1 MLMQATNIGRFA
13 DDLHGSL
20 HLSRK
25 KLCARDAGD
34 LGEHKF
40 KSQVIAMC
48 HIGTSQGTPV
58 MRSFSKLSST
68 RLAAATLLLG
78 SLTLASAAQA
88 AVEVASDPSLY
99 SDKISALH
107 NSYGKDT
114 LVRTS
119 VSIDDLENLQKTVKA
134 NASEL
139 ESQKRTISEQARQIE
154 ELKRNSGSSTSS
166 SSKEI
171 DDLKR
176 TVNEQERDLNTLT
189 KQVEELKRNSGSS
202 SSSNNS
208 EISSLKREI
217 SDQDRAMDQLKRTVE
232 ELSRKVK

>member
-1 MLMQATNIGRFA
+1 MHTGLYIYPTKS
-13 DDLHGSL
+13 H
-20 HLSRK
+20 
-25 KLCARDAGD
+25 
-34 LGEHKF
+34 EHKVQEALEHKS
-40 KSQVIAMC
+40 KSQVVAMC
-48 HIGTSQGTPV
+48 HIVTSQGTPV
-58 MRSFSKLSST
+58 MRSFSKLSSAQ
-68 RLAAATLLLG
+68 LATAALLLG

-88 AVEVASDPSLY
+88 AVEVTSDPSMY

-107 NSYGKDT
+107 NSFGKDT

-134 NASEL
+134 NATEL
-139 ESQKRTISEQARQIE
+139 ESQKRTLSEQARQIE
-154 ELKRNSGSSTSS
+154 ELTRNSGSSSNS

-176 TVNEQERDLNTLT
+176 TINEQERDLNNLG
-189 KQVEELKRNSGSS
+189 KQVEELKRNNGSS

-232 ELSRKVK
+232 DLSRKVK